1 MAVLPLALPG
11 DIPVAFLGEMV
22 RPDKRQQQN
31 NYMVKK
37 YD

>member
-1 MAVLPLALPG
+1 MTVLPLALPG
-11 DIPVAFLGEMV
+11 DIPVALLGEMV
-22 RPDKRQQQN
+22 LSDKRQQQN